1 MLSDHQIALR
11 GSDAKGTGN
20 YPTHYDFMNK
30 RTISSGA
37 FIEGGIA
44 VNGQFALISSAVIS
58 GTLAVGSA
66 SQETT
71 GGFVAAA
78 LPGAVGTAS
87 ASAFF
92 LAGYDS
98 VGNKCEL
105 RQATTNDP
113 ITVAGR
119 KVFGLVQADI
129 AAADGTAIG
138 AAGSEN
144 VQVAFVVRAA
154 DGSLQLVSITDTI
167 EIAFPRLTALRHEPA
182 LKVEGSSPEQ
192 DVVMSQP
199 RPLSCDYEVTTRYL
213 KNEVIS
219 LPTGAGATAGAATP
233 AATGDTIS
241 SIGATNGE
249 FMSDHRIVISLNGE
263 ELVKNRGVFW
273 DSGSTYHISV
283 PMEVG
288 DVFTVTVPANI

>member
-1 MLSDHQIALR
+1 MISEHQLANR
-11 GSDAKGTGN
+11 GSDAKGIGN
-20 YPTHYDFMNK
+20 YPTHHEFMNK
-30 RTISSGA
+30 RTISSGT
-37 FIEGGIA
+37 FVEGGIA
-44 VNGQFALISSAVIS
+44 VNGQFTLISSAIIS
-58 GTLAVGSA
+58 GFLAIGSA

-71 GGFVAAA
+71 GGFVAAS

-92 LAGYDS
+92 LAGYGS
-98 VGNKCEL
+98 LGNKCEV
-105 RQATTNDP
+105 RQAASNDP

-119 KVFGLVQADI
+119 KVFGLLQADST
-129 AAADGTAIG
+129 AADGAAIT
-138 AAGSEN
+138 AAGSEI
-144 VQVAFVVRAA
+144 VQVAFVVRLA

-167 EIAFPRLTALRHEPA
+167 EIAFPRLSALRHEPE
-182 LKVEGSSPEQ
+182 LKVEGSIPEQ

-199 RPLSCDYEVTTRYL
+199 RPLSCDYVVTARYL

-233 AATGDTIS
+233 APTGDAIS
-241 SIGATNGE
+241 NIGATNGE

-273 DSGSTYHISV
+273 DSTSTFHISV
-283 PMEVG
+283 PMEVD
-288 DVFTVTVPANI
+288 DVFTVTVPPNI